1 MFFLTDMFSNLAPRL
16 GHTSFSTVS
25 VGSAEL
31 RGGKIN
37 WGSLGSSISNALRTT
52 GRYLGQ
58 KATKFANSKTFS
70 DIKAGI
76 QDSGLVRNVAGLAGQ
91 TLNSLV
97 DIGRFK
103 VQSELQKLRDRVLN
117 TIPAD
122 QLAQILLNYQQTHD
136 QVPMPVTPGDAI
148 PLPPPPPAA
157 IEPRKRPYVEEIDD
171 NPNDAEV
178 VIDTPA
184 LSTVP
189 AIPAPPPTVAFVPSI
204 KRPRIRGTGESEW
217 QTHLNKMLGQGVR
230 YTSTNQCY

>member
-1 MFFLTDMFSNLAPRL
+1 
-16 GHTSFSTVS
+16 
-25 VGSAEL
+25 
-31 RGGKIN
+31 
-37 WGSLGSSISNALRTT
+37 
-52 GRYLGQ
+52 
-58 KATKFANSKTFS
+58 
-70 DIKAGI
+70 
-76 QDSGLVRNVAGLAGQ
+76 
-91 TLNSLV
+91 
-97 DIGRFK
+97 
-103 VQSELQKLRDRVLN
+103 
-117 TIPAD
+117 
-122 QLAQILLNYQQTHD
+122 
-136 QVPMPVTPGDAI
+136 MPVTPGDAI

-230 YTSTNQCY
+230 FTSTNQCY